1 MRRTNI
7 YMDEDQLVML
17 KFLALQQGQT
27 VAELVRT
34 AVNQLLSEQLKNED
48 KWKTQFN
55 GLINRVRS
63 RIPDNLSSEE
73 IEKDITQAKKEQK
86 KTLRESCC

>member
-1 MRRTNI
+1 
-7 YMDEDQLVML
+7 MDEDQLVML

>member
-1 MRRTNI
+1 VRRTNI

>member
-1 MRRTNI
+1 
-7 YMDEDQLVML
+7 MDEDQLVML
-17 KFLALQQGQT
+17 KFLAIQQGKT

-34 AVNQLLSEQLKNED
+34 AVDHLLSEQLKNED

-63 RIPDNLSSEE
+63 RIPNNLSSEE
-73 IEKDITQAKKEQK
+73 IENDITQAKKERK
-86 KTLRESCC
+86 KTRRESSC